1 MKVIAKNKRGR
12 FDYDIDDTLVA
23 GLQLKGSEVK
33 SAKLGHV
40 SLKGSYVRTID
51 GELYLTG
58 AHISRYQPAG
68 QDQHEE
74 TRDRKLLVHKS
85 EQEKIKAAQSNGQQI
100 VPLSIGII
108 RRFIKLEIGLGTA
121 RKKHDKRQVLKR
133 RDDQRDIARK
143 LKR

>member
-1 MKVIAKNKRGR
+1 MKIIAKNKRGR
-12 FDYDIDDTLVA
+12 FDYDIDDVLIA

-40 SLKGSYVRTID
+40 SIKGSYVRMVD
-51 GELYLTG
+51 GELVLTG

-68 QDQHEE
+68 PNQHEE

-85 EQEKIKAAQSNGQQI
+85 ELEKIKAAQTSGRQI
-100 VPLSIGII
+100 VPLSLGIQ
-108 RRFIKLEIGLGTA
+108 RDFIKLEIGLGTA

-133 RDDQRDIARK
+133 RDDQRDMVRK